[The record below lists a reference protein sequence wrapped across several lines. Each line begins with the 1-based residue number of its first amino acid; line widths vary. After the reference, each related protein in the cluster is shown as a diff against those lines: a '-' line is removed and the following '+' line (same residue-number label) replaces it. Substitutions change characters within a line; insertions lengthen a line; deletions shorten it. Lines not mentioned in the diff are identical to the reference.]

1 MSQNAAGTNL
11 SRQDSFGVSATVTA
25 ASAFGDDLADIS
37 YSIPELSQYKE
48 DKSKKHGKH
57 KEEAFIKTIYLNIDR
72 QESSVHDQE
81 ENGEHTTGQLQS
93 SGGSPDQSDSGDS
106 EETDLTVTT
115 FSSFAQSRFVM
126 KASPVYS
133 CTALTHPLLPKDD
146 KADYLASL
154 ASWVTILRIMG
165 DIPDDAA
172 DKLVVT
178 GSKSP
183 IPSKLRSYFKTKYSK
198 KDVDDAHRKYS
209 DLFKDPTGTDTK
221 SLPFLSGMTD
231 TILEKVQLLCA
242 MGIYRP
248 SLRDELYCQLCKQL
262 SNNPSKNSIVR
273 GWVLMYMFAG
283 SFAPTESLA
292 PSLNSFLSEG
302 PPEISDKIDWMLR
315 RTCSVGTRTY
325 PPSWL
330 EFQAA
335 KNGKPVLVPISLM
348 NGHRM
353 LCEVD
358 AAMTVSEVIRNIG
371 ERLGMNELTGFSLY
385 ISLHTKISCLGNSQH
400 RILDAISESETFSK
414 QMGIRENNAIWRI
427 FFRLEYFSSWHN
439 PEEDDAVSELV
450 FQQIRRG
457 IKMSEYRLENDEL
470 LLNTAAKVYCLE
482 HADDVGHLK
491 LEAFVNSFIPDS
503 LLEKRP
509 KDFFPSKVKASFY
522 NLKLEKER
530 LSASTIKAEIITLG
544 KDNFDILF
552 SRYYDV
558 SKVVSFNQQL
568 TEVVVGV
575 NHKGIF
581 VVDSTDKLKLHL
593 DFAEIVN
600 IVKAKHSLT
609 LGVAQQESVVFS
621 TNHSDDFNNLVS
633 TFIEELTKRST
644 TAIAREDFTQLDGP
658 QDANIIK
665 GDILEM
671 NQSVSELVGNE
682 TVTVLCQRTHKP
694 CDIPVNLCYVVAT
707 VKPLPEDVMMRL
719 VSHLRKGTTGNNI
732 MEPKQQPNLQQ
743 YAKSHFRPS
752 NENSVSKLL
761 SKASLKKKDSE
772 ALWSYSKDGLKKPLL
787 KLPPLQT
794 YMSNLVCNDEVSNYV
809 LCSEWILN
817 PARRNKFLRDEIYC
831 QIIKQL
837 TNNNDKVQTDRGWSV
852 LTLLTSICPPS
863 HELYEHVRAFLK
875 ASTHP
880 LSTICE
886 SNLQLKKKRGGCRL
900 YSSHFL
906 EHEMVIKQLP
916 NVRIQLFLP
925 NQTTQTLE
933 VTSHTKIFDIKKSI
947 TTRLKLS
954 SSSEYS
960 LFFSCGD
967 KVNCLSDR
975 AFYFDCLS
983 HAEVYWFKQG
993 KRSSYSVTK
1002 NQPLLVMLKK
1012 IWVNGQP
1019 GTDPVADQIFH
1030 YSQEMPNYL
1039 RGYHNIPEDLI
1050 IKLAALVYRAQF
1062 GSETKHFSKPSAL
1075 INLIIPKHFLTGKDL
1090 DSVMK
1095 DVEKQY
1101 QADVTLSQ
1109 QEARSTFL
1117 QYLSQLNTYGSVFF
1131 EVKQRVVAHL
1141 PKVCLIAMNYSGVH
1155 IIETENK
1162 IVVKSYNYDQIP
1174 NWAYDEH
1181 SFTLIVVEGSSTNKI
1196 LLETKVG
1203 HNMDDLLM
1211 SYVGWIMN
1219 YQMRKKHGY
1228 LGDQAGESIV

>member
-1 MSQNAAGTNL
+1 MSQNSAGTNL

-81 ENGEHTTGQLQS
+81 ENGEHTSGQLQS
-93 SGGSPDQSDSGDS
+93 SGGSPDQSDAASGISGDS

-126 KASPVYS
+126 KASPIYS

-302 PPEISDKIDWMLR
+302 PPEFSDKIDWMLR

-400 RILDAISESETFSK
+400 RLLDAISESETFSK

-522 NLKLEKER
+522 NLKLDKER
-530 LSASTIKAEIITLG
+530 PSASTTKAEIITLG

-558 SKVVSFNQQL
+558 SKVVSSNQQL
-568 TEVVVGV
+568 TEVVVG
-575 NHKGIF
+575 
-581 VVDSTDKLKLHL
+581 
-593 DFAEIVN
+593 EIVN

-671 NQSVSELVGNE
+671 SQSVSELVGNE

-707 VKPLPEDVMMRL
+707 VKPLPEDMMMRL
-719 VSHLRKGTTGNNI
+719 VGQLRKGTTGNNI

-743 YAKSHFRPS
+743 YAKSHF
-752 NENSVSKLL
+752 
-761 SKASLKKKDSE
+761 
-772 ALWSYSKDGLKKPLL
+772 
-787 KLPPLQT
+787 
-794 YMSNLVCNDEVSNYV
+794 
-809 LCSEWILN
+809 
-817 PARRNKFLRDEIYC
+817 
-831 QIIKQL
+831 
-837 TNNNDKVQTDRGWSV
+837 
-852 LTLLTSICPPS
+852 
-863 HELYEHVRAFLK
+863 
-875 ASTHP
+875 
-880 LSTICE
+880 
-886 SNLQLKKKRGGCRL
+886 
-900 YSSHFL
+900 
-906 EHEMVIKQLP
+906 
-916 NVRIQLFLP
+916 
-925 NQTTQTLE
+925 
-933 VTSHTKIFDIKKSI
+933 
-947 TTRLKLS
+947 
-954 SSSEYS
+954 
-960 LFFSCGD
+960 
-967 KVNCLSDR
+967 
-975 AFYFDCLS
+975 
-983 HAEVYWFKQG
+983 
-993 KRSSYSVTK
+993 
-1002 NQPLLVMLKK
+1002 
-1012 IWVNGQP
+1012 
-1019 GTDPVADQIFH
+1019 
-1030 YSQEMPNYL
+1030 
-1039 RGYHNIPEDLI
+1039 
-1050 IKLAALVYRAQF
+1050 
-1062 GSETKHFSKPSAL
+1062 
-1075 INLIIPKHFLTGKDL
+1075 
-1090 DSVMK
+1090 
-1095 DVEKQY
+1095 
-1101 QADVTLSQ
+1101 
-1109 QEARSTFL
+1109 
-1117 QYLSQLNTYGSVFF
+1117 
-1131 EVKQRVVAHL
+1131 
-1141 PKVCLIAMNYSGVH
+1141 
-1155 IIETENK
+1155 
-1162 IVVKSYNYDQIP
+1162 
-1174 NWAYDEH
+1174 
-1181 SFTLIVVEGSSTNKI
+1181 
-1196 LLETKVG
+1196 
-1203 HNMDDLLM
+1203 
-1211 SYVGWIMN
+1211 
-1219 YQMRKKHGY
+1219 
-1228 LGDQAGESIV
+1228 

>member
-1 MSQNAAGTNL
+1 
-11 SRQDSFGVSATVTA
+11 
-25 ASAFGDDLADIS
+25 
-37 YSIPELSQYKE
+37 
-48 DKSKKHGKH
+48 
-57 KEEAFIKTIYLNIDR
+57 
-72 QESSVHDQE
+72 
-81 ENGEHTTGQLQS
+81 
-93 SGGSPDQSDSGDS
+93 
-106 EETDLTVTT
+106 
-115 FSSFAQSRFVM
+115 
-126 KASPVYS
+126 
-133 CTALTHPLLPKDD
+133 
-146 KADYLASL
+146 
-154 ASWVTILRIMG
+154 MG

-302 PPEISDKIDWMLR
+302 PPEFSDKIDWMLR

-400 RILDAISESETFSK
+400 RLLDAISESETFSK

-522 NLKLEKER
+522 NLKLDKER
-530 LSASTIKAEIITLG
+530 PSASTIKAEIITLG
-544 KDNFDILF
+544 KDDFDILF

-558 SKVVSFNQQL
+558 SKVVSSNQQL

-682 TVTVLCQRTHKP
+682 TVTVLCKRTHKP

-707 VKPLPEDVMMRL
+707 VKPLPEDMMVRL
-719 VSHLRKGTTGNNI
+719 VGQLRKGTTGNNI

-761 SKASLKKKDSE
+761 SKATLKKKDSE

-787 KLPPLQT
+787 KRTCARDDVRKLATHCFASLQT

-837 TNNNDKVQTDRGWSV
+837 TNNNDKIQTDRGWSA
-852 LTLLTSICPPS
+852 LALLTSICPPS

-1050 IKLAALVYRAQF
+1050 IKLAALVYRGQF

-1075 INLIIPKHFLTGKDL
+1075 INLIIPKHFLNGKDI

-1095 DVEKQY
+1095 AVEKQY

-1131 EVKQRVVAHL
+1131 EVKQRVVDYL
-1141 PKVCLIAMNYSGVH
+1141 PKVCLIAINYSGVH

-1174 NWAYDEH
+1174 NWAYDEQ